1 MYQFLFTGDNFIVSF
16 VVGLLTLIG
25 GYILYDTAKKRIK
38 PYVPLSIFIIVFG
51 YGLSG
56 WGLVGIPDMIKANRS
71 SVTEQYD
78 VSKDGNII
86 QFERKTNNRT
96 LEKKVAVKVI
106 GESKDAYQAEYHGNY
121 YQISKTDIKKGN
133 N

>member
-38 PYVPLSIFIIVFG
+38 PYAPLSIFIIVFG

-71 SVTEQYD
+71 SITEQYD
-78 VSKDGNII
+78 VSKDGNR
-86 QFERKTNNRT
+86 RKQRCLSNR
-96 LEKKVAVKVI
+96 VPW
-106 GESKDAYQAEYHGNY
+106 
-121 YQISKTDIKKGN
+121 
-133 N
+133 

>member
-1 MYQFLFTGDNFIVSF
+1 MYQFLFTGDNYIVSF
-16 VVGLLTLIG
+16 IVGLLVLIG
-25 GYILYDTAKKRIK
+25 GYMLYDIAKKRIK
-38 PYVPLSIFIIVFG
+38 PYVLLSIFIIVFG

-56 WGLVGIPDMIKANRS
+56 WGLAGIPDMIKANRS

-86 QFERKTNNRT
+86 QFTRKTNNGT

-106 GESKDAYQAEYHGNY
+106 GESKDAYQAEYHGDY
-121 YQISKTDIKKGN
+121 YQISKTDVKKGN
-133 N
+133 

>member
-38 PYVPLSIFIIVFG
+38 PYVPLYIFIIVFG

-71 SVTEQYD
+71 SVTEQYG

-86 QFERKTNNRT
+86 QFKRKTNNRA

-106 GESKDAYQAEYHGNY
+106 GESKDAYQAEHHGDY
-121 YQISKTDIKKGN
+121 YQISKTDVKKGN
-133 N
+133 